1 MEKKRIGFDLPE
13 DVYIEVKV
21 KCIRNHMT
29 LTGHIIQLIHA
40 DLEKDKK
47 KSTHWSGKIRNEC
60 NTQQPQRIAIS
71 ILLKLYSKI
80 NGNILGI
87 VKFGLQSWKYSF
99 LWFRRIPYT
108 AEPYRR

>member
-13 DVYIEVKV
+13 DVYIVVKV

-47 KSTHWSGKIRNEC
+47 KSTH
-60 NTQQPQRIAIS
+60 
-71 ILLKLYSKI
+71 
-80 NGNILGI
+80 
-87 VKFGLQSWKYSF
+87 
-99 LWFRRIPYT
+99 
-108 AEPYRR
+108 